1 MKLCENCGSK
11 NGCFQRGIQNP
22 CGNWVTNAAS
32 RGFRAAAKKMMGKP
46 MSFKEGQFVE
56 GCTTLE
62 AFSGKQILWLRSL
75 AKRFSISLS

>member
-1 MKLCENCGSK
+1 MKACENCGTK

-22 CGNWVTNAAS
+22 CGNWSMNAAFK
-32 RGFRAAAKKMMGKP
+32 GLRAAAKKMMGLNLT
-46 MSFKEGQFVE
+46 FKEGQFVE

-62 AFSGKQILWLRSL
+62 AFTSKQIIWLRSL